1 MPSISLPTI
10 GAIAGIAGV
19 GVSAFGA
26 IEAGQAQANAANF
39 NAQVAA
45 NNAKAAEQNAD
56 YAIKAGTEKAT
67 VESLKGAEV
76 MGGIKASQAASG
88 IDVNTGSAVDVQRS
102 QREKDQLDTETTLN
116 NAQLQ
121 AYGYRTNATNFTAQS
136 ELDKATAEQAPIG
149 ADIGAAGGLLGSAS
163 SLSFRWG
170 GGSPGS
176 GTTYP
181 TIASDQP

>member
-1 MPSISLPTI
+1 MAFAAPILGVL
-10 GAIAGIAGV
+10 GAV
-19 GVSAFGA
+19 TSAFGA
-26 IEAGQAQANAANF
+26 IEAGQSQANAANF

-121 AYGYRTNATNFTAQS
+121 AYGYRTQATGFTAQS

-163 SLSFRWG
+163 SIGFKWS
-170 GGSPGS
+170 GGSSSSSP
-176 GTTYP
+176 TYAQDRP
-181 TIASDQP
+181 QEY